1 MAAVRTGIGGFLVS
15 YNKTCTVFTEP
26 ENVEQKFPEMVDFI
40 SEEGEI
46 GIEEPVTFNAIAHKD
61 DILQVYLKDI
71 GRFKLLKRNDERELG
86 RIIKTGI
93 KKDADFA
100 MKKLI
105 QANLRLVVS
114 IAKKYVG
121 HGMLFMD
128 LVQEGSLG
136 LIKAAEKFDYSKG
149 FKFSTY
155 ATWWIKQAIVR
166 AIANNSRTI
175 RLPVYMADK
184 IRLVKKTIVELS
196 FSTGKEPTDEELAEK
211 LNMPLKKL
219 KAVKKAMIPS
229 PLSLDIPIAEDLSLE
244 DYIADE
250 SYRTPDKTVEKAC
263 LCDDVIK
270 CLDTLS
276 AREKQIL
283 MSRFGLCGHK
293 IKTLEELGK
302 QFNFSKERIRQI
314 ENEILNKIKKRK
326 DVAHLRDY
334 LN

>member
-1 MAAVRTGIGGFLVS
+1 MS
-15 YNKTCTVFTEP
+15 YNRTCPAFVKSDDLEP
-26 ENVEQKFPEMVDFI
+26 KFPEIIDFI
-40 SEEGEI
+40 EDDEEN
-46 GIEEPVTFNAIAHKD
+46 EEPVTFNAIAHKD
-61 DILQVYLKDI
+61 DILQIYLKDI
-71 GRFKLLKRNDERELG
+71 GKFKLLRRDDERELG
-86 RIIKTGI
+86 KIIKTG
-93 KKDADFA
+93 KKSDADFA

-121 HGMLFMD
+121 HGILFMD

-175 RLPVYMADK
+175 RVPVYMADK
-184 IRLVKKTIVELS
+184 IRLVKKTIVEMT
-196 FSTGKEPTDEELAEK
+196 FSNGKEPTDEELAK
-211 LNMPLKKL
+211 ALNMPLKKL
-219 KAVKKAMIPS
+219 KAVKKAMIPA
-229 PLSLDIPIAEDLSLE
+229 PLSLDVPIAEDLCLE
-244 DYIADE
+244 DYIADD
-250 SYRTPDKTVEKAC
+250 SYLAPEKTVEKDC
-263 LCDDVIK
+263 LCDDIMK
-270 CLDTLS
+270 CLDMLS
-276 AREKQIL
+276 EREKQIL

-302 QFNFSKERIRQI
+302 QFNFSKERIRQL
-314 ENEILNKIKKRK
+314 ENGILNKIKNMS
-326 DVAHLRDY
+326 DVSHLKDY